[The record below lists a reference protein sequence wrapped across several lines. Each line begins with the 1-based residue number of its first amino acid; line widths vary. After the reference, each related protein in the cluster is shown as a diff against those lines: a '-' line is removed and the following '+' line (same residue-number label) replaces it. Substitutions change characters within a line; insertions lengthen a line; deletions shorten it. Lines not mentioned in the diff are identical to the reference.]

1 MMALTAQRGRRV
13 VLALTDGDEACPARA
28 YNRVPTAS
36 SIPDP
41 GFPRIVE
48 TLGPGDAAADLCAT
62 GAEVE
67 RRAVMQD
74 FMVYGVEFRT
84 RRVFSPESVV
94 RLHDIIDATGGGRF
108 QLDTNADLATTFARV
123 VEELHHQY
131 TIGFVP
137 HALDGKAHRVD
148 LHAKNVQLRA
158 RARNTYVA
166 PSKP

>member
-1 MMALTAQRGRRV
+1 M
-13 VLALTDGDEACPARA
+13 
-28 YNRVPTAS
+28 
-36 SIPDP
+36 
-41 GFPRIVE
+41 
-48 TLGPGDAAADLCAT
+48 
-62 GAEVE
+62 
-67 RRAVMQD
+67 
-74 FMVYGVEFRT
+74 YGVEFRT

-108 QLDTNADLATTFARV
+108 QLATNADLATTFARV

-148 LHAKNVQLRA
+148 LHAKNAQLRA